1 MYICTYYYILQYVHE
16 HLLTESHQ
24 KFQGSVIVWYNQNSD
39 GRQDGRLSP
48 WDCHTII
55 GSQTGTGERV
65 NDPKWAP
72 V

>member
-1 MYICTYYYILQYVHE
+1 MYIV
-16 HLLTESHQ
+16 HLLAESYKQ
-24 KFQGSVIVWYNQNSD
+24 FQGSVIVWYNQNSD

-48 WDCHTII
+48 GDCHTII
-55 GSQTGTGERV
+55 GSQTGMGERF